1 MGYQPEVDAVIVLG
15 DGRRIAYCEWGDR
28 DGRPLILC
36 HGAPASRFFGPDSDT
51 TAQAGVRL
59 ITVDRPGYGRSDP
72 KPGRQILDSADVE
85 ELAAALGVE
94 EFDVAGHSSGGPYAL
109 ACASDLAERVNR
121 VALIS
126 CIAPYGEPTSE
137 QADFDEQLTRLARQ
151 DLARA
156 AEEIAKSAAWLVKA
170 PERFLDLPRPE
181 PDVQLLTDPAI
192 RDMFVKTIREAVK
205 QGVDA
210 FGWDCAL
217 ERRPWGLALDEISAD
232 VWIFRGGQDRAV
244 PASQAHTLAAIL
256 PGSHLRLFPDA
267 GHVLIL
273 GNWPNILGDLPIE
286 QTHFGGPVNTSQR
299 QQNPEPYGNAWRGSN
314 SA

>member
-1 MGYQPEVDAVIVLG
+1 MGYEPDVDADLVLR

-28 DGRPLILC
+28 DGWPIFLC
-36 HGAPASRFFGPDSDT
+36 HGAPGSRVFGPDSK
-51 TAQAGVRL
+51 ASAEAGVRL

-72 KPGRQILDSADVE
+72 KPGRQILDWPADVE

-109 ACASDLAERVNR
+109 ACASNLSGRVNR

-137 QADFDEQLTRLARQ
+137 PADDDEQLTRLARQ

-156 AEEIAKSAAWLVKA
+156 AEEIAKSAAWLVEA

-181 PDVQLLTDPAI
+181 PDVQLLKDPAI
-192 RDMFVKTIREAVK
+192 RDMFVETIRDAVK

-210 FGWDCAL
+210 YGWDCAL
-217 ERRPWGLALDEISAD
+217 ERRPWGLALDEISAE
-232 VWIFRGGQDRAV
+232 VWIFQGGQDRAV
-244 PASQAHTLAAIL
+244 PASQAHTLAAKL
-256 PGSHLRLFPDA
+256 PDSHLRLFPDA
-267 GHVLIL
+267 GHGLIL
-273 GNWPNILGDLPIE
+273 GNWPTFWEIFRFSVRRLGRP
-286 QTHFGGPVNTSQR
+286 
-299 QQNPEPYGNAWRGSN
+299 
-314 SA
+314 